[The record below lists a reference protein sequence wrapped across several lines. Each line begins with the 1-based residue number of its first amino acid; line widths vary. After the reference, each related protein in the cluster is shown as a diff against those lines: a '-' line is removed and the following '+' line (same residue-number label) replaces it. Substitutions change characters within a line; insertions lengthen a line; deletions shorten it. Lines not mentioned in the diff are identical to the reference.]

1 MMHDDSPPMSADAS
15 HHKRRLNLPR
25 FGFVVALVALGIVVF
40 SPGFDIAYYADNF
53 QHVFRDPADQIAYF
67 WTHPRPSP
75 QWFRPLETTTL
86 LVIQALAGLETWP
99 IHLTVLAV
107 HLALVGAVLKTTL
120 DLGYGRTAAAVAA
133 LFMLLAQ
140 TNAYPVGGNG
150 TLAQVGGS
158 CAGFL
163 SLYLLYR
170 GGIDPDSAGSRRVLL
185 FLGSLTMFIVA
196 LLFKESSTAYLGLVA
211 VVLGTIYLAGR
222 GRRSIIR
229 SALSFTPYVAIAI
242 GYLLYRSSIGGLPAQ
257 IGSGTYDFNPGANV
271 IANLA
276 QLVFA
281 ALLPVSTVTAFVAA
295 ESRDLIALA
304 GMVVLAGAI
313 GIVLAYGL
321 WQSEKR
327 ATIAVLAL
335 LGLLAF
341 FPFAALNHVSELYV
355 YNALPFISILAG
367 IGTAALLK
375 MVPRKPLPR
384 LIAATI
390 LTIVLSVHV
399 TSLAGKLSLM
409 NANGER
415 AQRIEAEIEP
425 LLSRIPEGEPLVLKS
440 GSSELPDYSVFLMHD
455 FYVFRHGQ
463 MRFAQL
469 AGRPNLPVRFLDD
482 GDSLPSSGLML
493 SLEGGVVSVIGDGN

>member
-1 MMHDDSPPMSADAS
+1 MPADVS
-15 HHKRRLNLPR
+15 QPTRRPNLQR
-25 FGFVVALVALGIVVF
+25 IGFAVALIALGILVF
-40 SPGFDIAYYADNF
+40 SPGFAIAFYGDNF
-53 QHVFRDPADQIAYF
+53 QHVFLEPADQIAYF

-158 CAGFL
+158 FAGFL

-170 GGIDPDSAGSRRVLL
+170 GTIDPASARSRRGLL
-185 FLGSLTMFIVA
+185 LVGSVAMFIVA

-211 VVLGTIYLAGR
+211 VLLGAIYLAG
-222 GRRSIIR
+222 GNRRSIVR
-229 SALSFTPYVAIAI
+229 SALSLAPYAAVTI

-257 IGSGTYDFNPGANV
+257 IGSGAYDFNPGANV
-271 IANLA
+271 IENLA

-281 ALLPVSTVTAFVAA
+281 ALLPVSTVTAFLAL
-295 ESRDLIALA
+295 ESRNLIALA
-304 GMVVLAGAI
+304 GMVALAGAI

-321 WQSEKR
+321 WKSDRR

-341 FPFAALNHVSELYV
+341 FPVAALNHVSELYV

-375 MVPRKPLPR
+375 MLPRRPLPR

-390 LTIVLSVHV
+390 LTVVLSMHV

-440 GSSELPDYSVFLMHD
+440 GTGELPDYSVFLMHD

-469 AGRPNLPVRFLDD
+469 AGRSDLPVRFLDA
-482 GDSLPSSGLML
+482 GDPIPSNGLVL
-493 SLEGGVVSVIGDGN
+493 SLEGGVVSVVGDGN